1 MVDNNIIGIQFTAS
15 QKCLQELDSSV
26 RVWLEDIGATNYEKQ
41 MFAQYSIVLEHLMF
55 ENTGTAQYLYEE
67 DNIVKVKYE
76 IDGVEEK
83 MQKSFNLFRNMRFN
97 L

>member
-1 MVDNNIIGIQFTAS
+1 
-15 QKCLQELDSSV
+15 
-26 RVWLEDIGATNYEKQ
+26 